1 MCVVKVTVSYANCY
15 SAFLVSITC
24 CRTLYSFDFL
34 SLYLCTNYTS
44 DIDQTWVQVH
54 LYLYLSTISTT
65 PLVLE
70 VVLKYFLCKV
80 HILVL
85 RV

>member
-1 MCVVKVTVSYANCY
+1 MHHQVQFPNLI
-15 SAFLVSITC
+15 LVGEVASFGVIVNGLLL
-24 CRTLYSFDFL
+24 CR
-34 SLYLCTNYTS
+34 
-44 DIDQTWVQVH
+44 QTWVQVH

-70 VVLKYFLCKV
+70 VVRKYFLCKV

-85 RV
+85 VLRV